1 MASRRTRARVHE
13 AVLGLVAEVGFAKL
27 TMEGI
32 AARAGVG
39 KQTLYRT
46 WPSTAAIVFDA
57 LLARS
62 ETVDGVVVVSDS
74 GDLRSDLLVL
84 VQETIRELTS
94 PTSEPLFRAVTA
106 AIQSDVELAREYRE
120 RLLEPQVS
128 AVALRLERGGV
139 TDPAGAAEL
148 LLGPVLHRWLL
159 RNGAFTDGWTIRHVD
174 RVLLGVQQGH
184 PEGAGRS
191 GRGPH
196 DAR

>member
-1 MASRRTRARVHE
+1 GA
-13 AVLGLVAEVGFAKL
+13 
-27 TMEGI
+27 
-32 AARAGVG
+32 G

-62 ETVDGVVVVSDS
+62 ETVDGVVVVPDS

-128 AVALRLERGGV
+128 AVALRLDRGGV

-159 RNGAFTDGWTIRHVD
+159 RSGTFTRSWTTRHVD

-191 GRGPH
+191 GRGPR